1 MKYYKLQNNRV
12 KEMRMISKAKT
23 IKEIFLIILSTIL
36 LFGGFGLIL
45 TAEFVNGIIVLGAVM
60 IAYGMAI
67 FVYII
72 KGE

>member
-45 TAEFVNGIIVLGAVM
+45 TTEFVNGIIVLGAVM

-72 KGE
+72 KGD

>member
-60 IAYGMAI
+60 LAYGMAI
-67 FVYII
+67 FVYIA
-72 KGE
+72 KGD

>member
-60 IAYGMAI
+60 LAYGMSI

>member
-60 IAYGMAI
+60 LAYGMSI

-72 KGE
+72 KGD

>member
-1 MKYYKLQNNRV
+1 M
-12 KEMRMISKAKT
+12 KT
-23 IKEIFLIILSTIL
+23 IKEISLIIISTIL

-45 TAEFVNGIIVLGAVM
+45 TAKFVNGIIIFGAVM

-72 KGE
+72 KGD